1 MFPLVS
7 YLNEDI
13 FAPAGEHRTSTMDL
27 RWTLL
32 LADLFASL
40 EVMFL
45 LASLSRHYTSRTALD
60 CISFNAVLTS

>member
-7 YLNEDI
+7 YLDEDI

-27 RWTLL
+27 RWT

>member
-1 MFPLVS
+1 
-7 YLNEDI
+7 
-13 FAPAGEHRTSTMDL
+13 MDL

-60 CISFNAVLTS
+60 CISFNAVFNELKHGLDLSKLFAGLRKCCNFK